1 MMVPRPVIACG
12 AALIPLATL
21 ALAPG
26 VLVPR
31 MGDAM
36 AKTLGVLAA
45 TLPVAEGQTETDTDP
60 PAQET
65 SDPVDAGAKDGGESR
80 ARGRARTVEAIDIA
94 PERVVR
100 VTARQLRNIGATDA
114 VDTEGHAVGARL
126 HGVGALGVG
135 LADGDVV
142 TSIDGRATL
151 DAADATAAAIGAYA
165 SGEATAH
172 ATLLRDGRTVR
183 VTVHIPTA
191 DAGARGV

>member
-1 MMVPRPVIACG
+1 MLPRPALTCSL
-12 AALIPLATL
+12 ALIPLVAVAFGTR
-21 ALAPG
+21 

-36 AKTLGVLAA
+36 AKTLVVMAA
-45 TLPVAEGQTETDTDP
+45 AVPAPEGQIPTDP
-60 PAQET
+60 DAPGQEVA
-65 SDPVDAGAKDGGESR
+65 DPVDAGAKDGGQRR
-80 ARGRARTVEAIDIA
+80 AQGRSQTVEAIDIA
-94 PERVVR
+94 SERVAR

-114 VDTEGHAVGARL
+114 VDEQGRAIGARL
-126 HGVGALGVG
+126 HGVGGLGVG

-142 TSIDGRATL
+142 TSIDGRATPT
-151 DAADATAAAIGAYA
+151 AADATAAAIGAYA
-165 SGEATAH
+165 CGEATAH

>member
-1 MMVPRPVIACG
+1 MPPRPALACCL
-12 AALIPLATL
+12 ALVPLATL
-21 ALAPG
+21 AFG
-26 VLVPR
+26 TRVLVPR

-36 AKTLGVLAA
+36 AKTLGGMAA
-45 TLPVAEGQTETDTDP
+45 VVPVNEGQTATDTDP

-65 SDPVDAGAKDGGESR
+65 ADPVDAGAKDGGQRR
-80 ARGRARTVEAIDIA
+80 AQGRSQSVEAIDIA
-94 PERVVR
+94 PERVAR

-114 VDTEGHAVGARL
+114 VDEGGHAVGARL

-151 DAADATAAAIGAYA
+151 DAAAATAAAIGAYA

-183 VTVHIPTA
+183 VTVHIPVA